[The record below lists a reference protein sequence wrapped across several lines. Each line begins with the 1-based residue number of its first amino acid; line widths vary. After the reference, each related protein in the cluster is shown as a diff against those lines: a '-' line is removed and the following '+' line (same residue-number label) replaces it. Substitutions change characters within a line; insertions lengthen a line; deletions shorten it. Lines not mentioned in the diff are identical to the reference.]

1 MKTTKRFHSIHIPSL
16 LLILAVLPFST
27 IAARP
32 ILSPLFSDNM
42 VVQHNSDVPI
52 WGKASPNKRVTIS
65 ASWDATSTAWA
76 DGMGNWETK
85 INTPKA
91 GGPFTITIDDGEAIT
106 LHNVMSGEVWL
117 CSGQSNMEMPIDG
130 WTHVMNHEAEKK
142 EANNYPNIRLL
153 SVHDN
158 ASHLPIKEFT
168 TDSGKGWLVCDEHS
182 VKEFSATAYF
192 FGMQLHKQLN
202 VAIGLIDAS
211 WGGTFIEA
219 WISGNAANCHL
230 DLKDAWQEVRNTP
243 ETPSEMQ
250 KYLSNE
256 VRPFLVSVLYNAMIH
271 PIVPFTIKGAIWY
284 QGEQNEHKGYQ
295 YRELLPLLIN
305 DWRKAWGTD
314 FGFYI
319 AQLANYHSPQ
329 SMPEESEWAEVR
341 EAQAMTARHV
351 SHTGLACTIDIGDA
365 DDIHPK
371 NKQEVGR
378 RLALVALAKSYHKN
392 QEYSGPVFRDYQLEG
407 SNIRIMFN
415 HAEGLHLQE
424 NRVLSGFA
432 IAGADRQFYWADA
445 TVEGESVVVNNPN
458 VKYPVAVRYGWAQNP
473 PSTLY
478 NAVGLPTVPFRPD
491 DWPGISFHNHEV
503 SNGYGVDYFK

>member
-1 MKTTKRFHSIHIPSL
+1 MKTIKYIRYIYISS
-16 LLILAVLPFST
+16 LILVTSVLPNSIIT
-27 IAARP
+27 ARP
-32 ILSPLFSDNM
+32 TLSPLFSDNM
-42 VVQHNSDVPI
+42 VVQQDSDVPI
-52 WGKASPNKRVTIS
+52 WGKANPNKEIIIS
-65 ASWDATSTAWA
+65 ASWNATTTTQT
-76 DGMGNWETK
+76 DETGNWETK
-85 INTPKA
+85 IKTPKA

-130 WTHVMNHEAEKK
+130 WTHVMNYESEKR

-158 ASHLPIKEFT
+158 ASHLPIKDFT
-168 TDSGKGWLVCDEHS
+168 TDSGKGWSVCDEHS

-192 FGMQLHKQLN
+192 FGRQLHEKLN

-219 WISGNAANCHL
+219 WISGNAAICHP
-230 DLKDAWQEVRNTP
+230 DLKEAWEEVHSTP
-243 ETPSEMQ
+243 ETPSEIQ
-250 KYLSNE
+250 KYHSNE

-305 DWRKAWGTD
+305 DWRKAWGSN
-314 FGFYI
+314 FAFYI
-319 AQLANYHSPQ
+319 VQLANYHSPQ
-329 SMPEESEWAEVR
+329 SIPEESEWAEVR

-351 SHTGLACTIDIGDA
+351 PHTGLACTIDIGDA

-378 RLALVALAKSYHKN
+378 RLALLALAKSYHKG
-392 QEYSGPVFRDYQLEG
+392 QEYSGPIFSDYQLEG
-407 SNIRIMFN
+407 SNIRMMFS
-415 HAEGLHLQE
+415 HAEGLHL
-424 NRVLSGFA
+424 RVDRALSGFA

-445 TVEGESVVVNNPN
+445 KIEGESVVVNSPK

-478 NAVGLPTVPFRPD
+478 NAIGLPTVPFRTD
-491 DWPGISFHNHEV
+491 DWPGISFNNHQV
-503 SNGYGVDYFK
+503 SNGFGVDFFK